1 MTPGRHVRGS
11 EGLEE
16 GRSEPRQLSSLMVL
30 DLSQGRKKPSS
41 GTSFST

>member
-1 MTPGRHVRGS
+1 MTPSRHVRGS
-11 EGLEE
+11 KGLEE
-16 GRSEPRQLSSLMVL
+16 GRAEPRQLSSPMIL